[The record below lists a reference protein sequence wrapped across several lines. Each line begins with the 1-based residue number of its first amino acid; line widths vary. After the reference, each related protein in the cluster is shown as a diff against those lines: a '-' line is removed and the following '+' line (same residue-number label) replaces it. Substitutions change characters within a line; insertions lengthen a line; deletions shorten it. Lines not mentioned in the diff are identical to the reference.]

1 MSEISVRTYNKIGA
15 VASYL
20 PTKFEAVS
28 RKPAG
33 PRHTISQKQSQCGCD
48 LQSPLPPPSAD
59 FAQLH
64 LKSGEFLVPA
74 DTDPERLTML
84 IPNCTWPLKLLTQW
98 TSPAISHRRATRFHR
113 SKVVTCSPAPGNVRN
128 WTYSSY
134 VSGGVQMSTSHN

>member
-1 MSEISVRTYNKIGA
+1 MPLPAIFQRNSRPLA
-15 VASYL
+15 VNLRDLCILLVKSN
-20 PTKFEAVS
+20 
-28 RKPAG
+28 
-33 PRHTISQKQSQCGCD
+33 PRCGCD

-64 LKSGEFLVPA
+64 LKSGEFLAPA
-74 DTDPERLTML
+74 DTDSERLTML
-84 IPNCTWPLKLLTQW
+84 IPNCTCPLKLLTQW
-98 TSPAISHRRATRFHR
+98 TSPAISHRRATRFHL